1 MAYIYIK
8 VHVQRYPI
16 LFTTDQGASKT
27 MLFERVHDSMRPED
41 KPSLSKSSKLIG
53 IGGTNISE
61 VEKGEF
67 QLQLGPVTLHVE
79 ATVKK

>member
-1 MAYIYIK
+1 
-8 VHVQRYPI
+8 
-16 LFTTDQGASKT
+16 
-27 MLFERVHDSMRPED
+27 MRPED

-53 IGGTNISE
+53 TGGTNISE

-79 ATVKK
+79 ATVEKIEDDGLLAKW